1 MIQDDGSS
9 EPEPNFN
16 FTQAVDSYYLFR
28 LNTGVKQIVRQLALN
43 MTNDMESK
51 ETINDNTNQT
61 RIRYDDAGQ
70 TPTINQ
76 FLVIY
81 GF

>member
-1 MIQDDGSS
+1 
-9 EPEPNFN
+9 
-16 FTQAVDSYYLFR
+16 VDSYYLFR

-61 RIRYDDAGQ
+61 RIRYDDAG
-70 TPTINQ
+70 
-76 FLVIY
+76 
-81 GF
+81 